1 MAATQ
6 AQRAALYTTLVD
18 TLGDEAAETLMS
30 ELPLGGWDQVVTKS
44 ALSEGLA
51 AISAELAHNRAELTA
66 LRAEMH
72 EGFARADKERAEG
85 FVQAAKERAEGFA
98 QAAKERAEGF
108 ARADKE
114 RAEGFARADKERAE
128 GFARADKGRAE
139 LMRSQ
144 ARHMYV
150 VVSAICAATV
160 SIWVALF
167 VVAIG
172 S

>member
-30 ELPLGGWDQVVTKS
+30 ELPPGGWDQVVTKS
-44 ALSEGLA
+44 ALAEGLA
-51 AISAELAHNRAELTA
+51 AINGQLTA
-66 LRAEMH
+66 LRGEMH
-72 EGFARADKERAEG
+72 EGFAR
-85 FVQAAKERAEGFA
+85 AAKERAEGFA
-98 QAAKERAEGF
+98 QAEKERAEGF
-108 ARADKE
+108 ARADRE
-114 RAEGFARADKERAE
+114 
-128 GFARADKGRAE
+128 RAE